1 MKLHKDCLI
10 EKVLSK
16 DATRHAITE
25 TYLDTENG
33 SGSLIATNGKALAVI
48 PVELE
53 EGDVAGY
60 VVTEGIKQARKAD
73 KRAEFPSMKLNGNLK
88 LSNGVEMPRSTLPT
102 GTEFPKWRQVIPKD
116 EGYAVEFAFD
126 AKLLYELAQA
136 MGSDGVVIRY
146 KADREPLLVRPTA
159 LAGCTPCIGAKGVLM
174 PVRIL

>member
-10 EKVLSK
+10 EKVLCK

-33 SGSLIATNGKALAVI
+33 CGSLIATNGKSIAVI

-60 VVTEGIKQARKAD
+60 VATEGIKQARKAD
-73 KRAEFPSMKLNGNLK
+73 KRASFPSLKLNGTLK
-88 LSNGVEMPRSTLPT
+88 LSNGVEMPRTTLPT
-102 GTEFPKWRQVIPKD
+102 GTQFPQWRQVIPKD
-116 EGYAVEFAFD
+116 EGYTVEFAFD

-146 KADREPLLVRPTA
+146 KADRKPLLVRPTP
-159 LAGCTPCIGAKGVLM
+159 LAGCTPCLGSKGVLM
-174 PVRIL
+174 PIRIL

>member
-10 EKVLSK
+10 EKVLCK

-33 SGSLIATNGKALAVI
+33 CGSLIATNGKSLAVI
-48 PVELE
+48 PVELD

-60 VVTEGIKQARKAD
+60 VATEGIKQARKAD
-73 KRAEFPSMKLNGNLK
+73 KRASFPSLKLNGTLK
-88 LSNGVEMPRSTLPT
+88 LSNGVEMPRTTLPT

-136 MGSDGVVIRY
+136 MGSDRLVIKY
-146 KADREPLLVRPTA
+146 KSFGLPLLVRPNA
-159 LAGCTPCIGAKGVLM
+159 VYGSSPCVEARGVLM
-174 PVRIL
+174 PIRFK

>member
-16 DATRHAITE
+16 DATRHGIAE

-33 SGSLIATNGKALAVI
+33 SANLIATNGKALAVI

-60 VVTEGIKQARKAD
+60 VATEGIKQARKAD

-88 LSNGVEMPRSTLPT
+88 LSNGVEMPRTTLPA
-102 GTEFPKWRQVIPKD
+102 GTEFPKWRQVMPKD
-116 EGYAVEFAFD
+116 EGYNVEFAFD

-136 MGSDGVVIRY
+136 MGSDTVVLKY
-146 KADREPLLVRPTA
+146 KAFGLPLLVRPNGVYGTS
-159 LAGCTPCIGAKGVLM
+159 PCVEARGVLM
-174 PVRIL
+174 PIRFK